1 MIPTRPAVMA
11 TLALSAALTYSLPSA
26 AAPGKA
32 EDSPLPSIY
41 GIQLGA
47 KAEYRECPYLWD
59 KYMNRNV
66 YSGDITTPCY
76 RQLGMDPAG
85 PPPSDVMAI
94 HFPNDERPRLSSSGG
109 ILLHLVDGR
118 IERISFST
126 RGVEDQI
133 EVAKALAEKFGPPTK
148 SVQEKIQVPSGAKYK
163 ALVANWSKLGY
174 TVKFQAVG
182 DSIKFGSVAI
192 STPKGEEVFRLR
204 NERALRDKRP
214 L

>member
-1 MIPTRPAVMA
+1 MTPTRTTVMA
-11 TLALSAALTYSLPSA
+11 SLAISAALTYNPLSV
-26 AAPGKA
+26 AAPGKV
-32 EDSPLPSIY
+32 EDSSLPTIY

-47 KAEYRECPYLWD
+47 KAEYRECPYRWD
-59 KYMNRNV
+59 TYMNRNV
-66 YSGDITTPCY
+66 YSGDVTTPCY
-76 RQLGMDPAG
+76 QQLGLDPAG

-109 ILLHLVDGR
+109 ILVHLVDGC

-148 SVQEKIQVPSGAKYK
+148 AVQEEIHVPSGAKYK

-174 TVKFQAVG
+174 TVKFQGVG
-182 DSIKFGSVAI
+182 DSIKFGSVAV
-192 STPKGEEVFRLR
+192 STPKGEHVFRLR